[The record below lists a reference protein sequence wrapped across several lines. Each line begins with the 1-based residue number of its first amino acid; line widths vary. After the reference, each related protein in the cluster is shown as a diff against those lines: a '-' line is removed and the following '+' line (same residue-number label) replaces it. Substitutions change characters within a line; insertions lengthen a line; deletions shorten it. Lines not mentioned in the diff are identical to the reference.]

1 MKKRTY
7 NLISFFV
14 FILVI
19 LILSVIAFELIKSY
33 RHPEL
38 FKEYIEGFGI
48 WGFFIMLFIQIT
60 QVVVA
65 FIPGEAIEFVAGT
78 IYGWFGGLI
87 ICLVGIAIGQLVIFK
102 AVGFFGKR
110 LVERAAG
117 SKIMNKYKFLHDEK
131 RLKAVIFFLFFI
143 PGTPKD
149 LITYIVPLTK
159 IKLRDFIIIN
169 LFARLPS
176 VISSTCAGNAFADK
190 AILKLFVI
198 YGIVIIFSAI
208 GLLIYRYWDKKHT
221 AKQNIHKTK
230 KYES

>member
-7 NLISFFV
+7 KIISVFA

-19 LILSVIAFELIKSY
+19 AFLSVIAFELIKSY
-33 RHPEL
+33 KHPEL
-38 FKEYIEGFGI
+38 FKEYIEGFGV
-48 WGFFIMLFIQIT
+48 WGFFVMLLIQIT

-87 ICLVGIAIGQLVIFK
+87 LCSFGITIGQLIIFK
-102 AVGFFGKR
+102 AVRFFGKG

-117 SKIMNKYKFLHDEK
+117 SKIMNKYRFLYDEK
-131 RLKAVIFFLFFI
+131 RLKKVIFFLFFI

-159 IKLRDFIIIN
+159 IQLKDFIIIT

-176 VISSTCAGNAFADK
+176 VITSTYAGDAFADK
-190 AILKLFVI
+190 AILKLVVI
-198 YGIVIIFSAI
+198 YGIVLIFSAV
-208 GLLIYRYWDKKHT
+208 GLLIYKHWDKKHT
-221 AKQNIHKTK
+221 ARQNINEIK
-230 KYES
+230 KI